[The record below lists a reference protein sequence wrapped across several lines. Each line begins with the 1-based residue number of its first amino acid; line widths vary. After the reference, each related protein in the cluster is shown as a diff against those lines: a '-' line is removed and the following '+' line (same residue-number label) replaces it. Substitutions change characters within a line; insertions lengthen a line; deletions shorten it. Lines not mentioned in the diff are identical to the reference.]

1 MEAAVAGTVLQEVD
15 PRLLLVDANVRI
27 DARLDA
33 AFVQDIRERGVR
45 QPITANPTAD
55 GRLRVKTGH
64 RRTLAAIEARCA
76 TVPVLVTPAEGSEVD
91 RIVDQWAENEH
102 RLALTAA
109 ERVGVVEQLT
119 AFGLGAAQV
128 AKRLKVKRAVVDAAV
143 AAAASDLAKAAAQRY
158 AVLTLEQ
165 AAVLA
170 EFDQD
175 PETVKALVAAAHESP
190 GSFDHVAQRARDDRE
205 QAAREQAA
213 RDAIAASGVTVVD
226 GAPPWFHYDG
236 PSRKLSD
243 LLDSEGT
250 ELTAARHADCPGHA
264 AHLGV
269 RRGEWTDEE
278 AATVLVHDEP
288 GHPNADDLDPDDDLY
303 DDEDPDDHDGG
314 ATAERRYQA
323 RYAAIYVC
331 TDYAAHG
338 HRPRWETGGG
348 AGASAPAARTEAE
361 EQQQREAARAERRRV
376 IDNNKA
382 WRSAETVRRAHLQT
396 LVKAKTPPKDAP
408 VWVAR
413 MLASAPYEFT
423 RQANEG
429 HPLACELLGVERHL
443 SYRAATGPGLLELLD
458 GATPARAQVISLGLI
473 LAALEAATGTHSW
486 RQVSGVTASYLNFLG
501 EHGYTL
507 SDVER
512 LACGDD
518 VTPDPVSE
526 PDA

>member
-1 MEAAVAGTVLQEVD
+1 VVLQEVD

-33 AFVQDIRERGVR
+33 AFVQDIAERGVR
-45 QPITANPTAD
+45 QPITAHPTAD

-64 RRTLAAIEARCA
+64 RRTLAAIQARRA
-76 TVPVLVTPAEGSEVD
+76 TVPVLVGPDEGSDVD
-91 RIVDQWAENEH
+91 RVVDQWAENEH
-102 RLALTAA
+102 RLGLTAA

-119 AFGLGAAQV
+119 AFGLSAAQV
-128 AKRLKVKRAVVDAAV
+128 AKRLKVKRTVVDAAIT
-143 AAAASDLAKAAAQRY
+143 AAGSDLARAAAQRY
-158 AVLTLEQ
+158 DALTLEQ

-175 PETVKALVAAAHESP
+175 PDTVTALVAAAHQSP

-213 RDAIAASGVTVVD
+213 RDAIAATGVTVVD
-226 GAPPWFHYDG
+226 GAPPWFHQEG

-243 LLDSEGT
+243 LLDGEGA

-269 RRGEWTDEE
+269 RRGDWTDEQ
-278 AATVLVHDEP
+278 AAAVLLHDEP
-288 GHPNADDLDPDDDLY
+288 AHPHAEDLDPDDDLY
-303 DDEDPDDHDGG
+303 DDDVDPDDPDDRD
-314 ATAERRYQA
+314 AEVVERRYQA

-331 TDYAAHG
+331 TDWAAHG
-338 HRPRWETGGG
+338 HRPRWNTSGGTPT
-348 AGASAPAARTEAE
+348 PAARTEAE

-382 WRSAETVRRAHLQT
+382 WRSAETVRRAHLEA
-396 LVKAKTPPKDAP
+396 LLASKTPPKDTA
-408 VWVAR
+408 VWTAR
-413 MLASAPYEFT
+413 MLASAPYEFI
-423 RQANEG
+423 RQANQG
-429 HPLACELLGVERHL
+429 HPLACELLGVERRL
-443 SYRAATGPGLLELLD
+443 SYRAAKGPGLLELLD
-458 GATPARAQVISLGLI
+458 RVTPARAQVISLGLV
-473 LAALEAATGTHSW
+473 LCALEAATGTHSW

-518 VTPDPVSE
+518 VTPDPVTD